1 MKPFA
6 LAAGIVLAAA
16 AASPADPP
24 VSSAAQSVAGVGVI
38 APDGSRIFVAG
49 KAGLEAIDLATGK
62 TVWTAEGPARP
73 LLVAGDL
80 LVTWT
85 PDGAKFALGSYD
97 AGTGKKW
104 FAGKSRETAEWA
116 AVDGGG
122 GKSFDITAAKTADG
136 VRVAWVARSMYFG
149 GAAPTPEIEE
159 AARKRAAGILTL
171 DPKTGKIEVVK
182 GDPKDEEFFGGSE
195 KTVAA
200 ALGWE
205 FGVEEQLPAGGFGKT
220 KRTLSAKKGGK
231 DVWSRELAGKDFA
244 PPPP

>member
-6 LAAGIVLAAA
+6 LAVGVVLAAA

-24 VSSAAQSVAGVGVI
+24 VSSAAQSVAEVGVI
-38 APDGSRIFVAG
+38 SPDGKFVFVAG
-49 KAGLEAIDLATGK
+49 KAGLEAIDAATGK
-62 TVWTAEGPARP
+62 TLWTAEGPARP

-80 LVTWT
+80 LVAWT
-85 PDGAKFALGSYD
+85 PDGAKFALAGLD
-97 AGTGKKW
+97 AATGKKR

-116 AVDGGG
+116 AVEGGG
-122 GKSFDITAAKTADG
+122 GKSFAITAAKTADG

-159 AARKRAAGILTL
+159 AARKRAAGILMV
-171 DPKTGKIEVVK
+171 DPKTGEISAVK
-182 GDPKDEEFFGGSE
+182 GDPKDEEFGGSE

-205 FGVEEQLPAGGFGKT
+205 FGVEEQLPARGFGKT
-220 KRTLSAKKGGK
+220 KRTLTAKKGGK